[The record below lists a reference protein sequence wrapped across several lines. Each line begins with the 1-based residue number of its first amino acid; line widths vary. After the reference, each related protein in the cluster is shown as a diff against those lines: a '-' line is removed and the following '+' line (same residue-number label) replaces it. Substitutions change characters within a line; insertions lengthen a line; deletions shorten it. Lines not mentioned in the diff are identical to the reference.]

1 MMKGNKFGA
10 ETARQGDRVVGIL
23 DDDDLLEIAQLV
35 EEANKFKPQELNEAN
50 VQAIFERCLK
60 KEDTKEVVRTA
71 LFTTLLGYTDE
82 EEIVIA
88 LDKDALRKN
97 EKNIR
102 YLYGQLKSIHISPN
116 ETIRQS
122 LDDFRKTYMNTIW
135 AQSRSPV
142 LELLYLGSN
151 SVLGFVAPFSKTQ
164 NDTITVSKTITPT
177 LSPKD
182 PAFPAWWEQ
191 HKAEWEVD

>member
-1 MMKGNKFGA
+1 MGRSKMQHSEKKYVA
-10 ETARQGDRVVGIL
+10 S
-23 DDDDLLEIAQLV
+23 
-35 EEANKFKPQELNEAN
+35 ELNEAN
-50 VQAIFERCLK
+50 VQAIFDRCLK

-97 EKNIR
+97 EKSIR

-122 LDDFRKTYMNTIW
+122 LDDFRKTYT
-135 AQSRSPV
+135 PV
-142 LELLYLGSN
+142 
-151 SVLGFVAPFSKTQ
+151 PR
-164 NDTITVSKTITPT
+164 
-177 LSPKD
+177 
-182 PAFPAWWEQ
+182 
-191 HKAEWEVD
+191 

>member
-1 MMKGNKFGA
+1 MIKGNKFSA
-10 ETARQGDRVVGIL
+10 VLVRQGACVVGIL
-23 DDDDLLEIAQLV
+23 DDDDLMEIAQLV

-50 VQAIFERCLK
+50 VQAIFNRCLK
-60 KEDTKEVVRTA
+60 EEDTKEVVRTA
-71 LFTTLLGYTDE
+71 LFTTLLGYTDK

-135 AQSRSPV
+135 AQGRNAV

-164 NDTITVSKTITPT
+164 KDTTTVSKTITPT

-191 HKAEWEVD
+191 HKSEWEA

>member
-1 MMKGNKFGA
+1 MGRSKMQHSEKKYVA
-10 ETARQGDRVVGIL
+10 L
-23 DDDDLLEIAQLV
+23 
-35 EEANKFKPQELNEAN
+35 ELNEAN
-50 VQAIFERCLK
+50 VQAIFNRCLK

-71 LFTTLLGYTDE
+71 LFTTLLGYTDK

-88 LDKDALRKN
+88 FDKDALRKN

-116 ETIRQS
+116 ETRRQT
-122 LDDFRKTYMNTIW
+122 LDDFRETYMNSIW
-135 AQSRSPV
+135 THGKSAA

-151 SVLGFVAPFSKTQ
+151 SVLGFVGPFSKKQ
-164 NDTITVSKTITPT
+164 NDTTTVSQPITPT

-182 PAFPAWWEQ
+182 PAFPAWWEE
-191 HKAEWEVD
+191 HRAEWEA

>member
-1 MMKGNKFGA
+1 MGRSKMQHSEKKYVA
-10 ETARQGDRVVGIL
+10 L
-23 DDDDLLEIAQLV
+23 
-35 EEANKFKPQELNEAN
+35 ELNEAN
-50 VQAIFERCLK
+50 VQAIFDRCLK

-102 YLYGQLKSIHISPN
+102 YLYGQLKSTHTSEN
-116 ETIRQS
+116 GAKWQS
-122 LDDFRKTYMNTIW
+122 VDDFRTTYMDTVW
-135 AQSRSPV
+135 AQRKSAV
-142 LELLYLGSN
+142 HELLYLGGN
-151 SVLGFVAPFSKTQ
+151 SVLGLLSPFSKRQ
-164 NDTITVSKTITPT
+164 NDTAVVKNDIKPT

-191 HKAEWEVD
+191 HRAEWETQ

>member
-1 MMKGNKFGA
+1 M
-10 ETARQGDRVVGIL
+10 GIL
-23 DDDDLLEIAQLV
+23 DDDDLMEIAQLV

-50 VQAIFERCLK
+50 VQAIFNRCLK

-97 EKNIR
+97 EKSIR

-116 ETIRQS
+116 ETRRQT
-122 LDDFRKTYMNTIW
+122 LDDFRETYMNSIW
-135 AQSRSPV
+135 THGKSAA

-151 SVLGFVAPFSKTQ
+151 SVLGFVGPFSKKQ
-164 NDTITVSKTITPT
+164 NDTTTVSKTITPT

-182 PAFPAWWEQ
+182 PAFPAWWEE
-191 HKAEWEVD
+191 HRAEWEA

>member
-1 MMKGNKFGA
+1 MGRSKMQHSEKKYVA
-10 ETARQGDRVVGIL
+10 L
-23 DDDDLLEIAQLV
+23 
-35 EEANKFKPQELNEAN
+35 ELNEAN
-50 VQAIFERCLK
+50 VQAIFNRCLK

-71 LFTTLLGYTDE
+71 LFMTLLGYTDK

-88 LDKDALRKN
+88 FDKDALRKN

-116 ETIRQS
+116 ETRQQT
-122 LDDFRKTYMNTIW
+122 LDDFRETYMNSIW
-135 AQSRSPV
+135 THGKSAA

-151 SVLGFVAPFSKTQ
+151 SVLGFVGPFSKKQ
-164 NDTITVSKTITPT
+164 NDTTTVSKTITPT

-182 PAFPAWWEQ
+182 PAFPAWWEE
-191 HKAEWEVD
+191 HRAEWEA

>member
-1 MMKGNKFGA
+1 MGLRDKYAKRDA
-10 ETARQGDRVVGIL
+10 EQGFEPL
-23 DDDDLLEIAQLV
+23 
-35 EEANKFKPQELNEAN
+35 ELNEAN
-50 VQAIFERCLK
+50 VQAIFDRCLK

-135 AQSRSPV
+135 AQGRSAV

-164 NDTITVSKTITPT
+164 NDTTTVSKTITPT

-191 HKAEWEVD
+191 HKAEWEA